1 MKEPS
6 VPRLITKRLAASR
19 VLLVSVF
26 AGITVAATLAAGAP
40 VYIKSLEQLAFSGS
54 LDRISGPF
62 FTFHLFGSKVALK
75 DESLRKTERSI
86 DSAIENS
93 IEEIYL
99 KREVYLRSETFL
111 AGLPDQP
118 LPPRGTTAGFVSRG
132 YFQYLSNLENQITFL
147 EGGMAGDVVS
157 TGPDGPMLEAVIGTP
172 AAENFD
178 LNAGDVVTLTPHL
191 AAATRVSVRITGI
204 LEPADA
210 GDEYWGIAGL
220 FLDPGPLLE
229 QPPRG
234 VEVDPDQPP
243 LSLLVKRTVMV
254 DGIGQIYDGSV
265 VEPFWFLQVN
275 KEVMKEWSPADTRNR
290 LREFERQINDGIPG
304 SSLATGVVRSL
315 ISNIERKSFFSK
327 VPLLLLVAVLVVTV
341 LFFLLMAVS
350 YLVQSRERDMALMR
364 TRGVGT
370 LQVSRLYG
378 LEGLVMAVV
387 AVGLAPFLAMGA
399 VALAGIAPYFHDM
412 TGGGPLP
419 VKVEPTPFL
428 VAAAIGLVCLLV
440 IMLSGV
446 LGSRTGLL
454 AHKLRSSRPP
464 AIPFF
469 HRYYLDVGLLAL
481 GGLLFW
487 ELQSRGRLVSGGLFG
502 DVQINEA
509 LLLAPVLFLIVVALV
524 FMRLFPLLV
533 RYIAGESPALLH
545 LVAAVT
551 VLTLP
556 TLVALKGIRAT
567 DGAGWLAP
575 AAVPLAVGV
584 SYWVTIRLRHP
595 LLRLAGLAVQAGL
608 VWGFVTLEPLM
619 LDQAQFV
626 PAVGLVG
633 LVPAQVAY
641 MLLRRSTRVMPV
653 WASLTLWHM
662 ARNPLQYSWLVL
674 LLVLVTGVAILSTTV
689 GGTLQ
694 RSQTERILY
703 DVAADIRVTGVSGV
717 WDRGSGWLKEAY
729 LSKPGVEA
737 ASVGFRDSG
746 RIGPVGFQV
755 LGLEPTEFPH
765 MSWYR
770 DDFSVAPLN
779 VIMRAL
785 QPDAPLDKIEIPAGA
800 ISIGVWARPEE
811 AYIDTSIWMVV
822 QDAKGASKTLTLG
835 KVGSPIW
842 RLFKAEIPS
851 ELEPPLTLV
860 SVQIFVPSH
869 TSARSAGKLH
879 LDAIHVTLGAD
890 GEELMLEDFETNS
903 GWVPIVT
910 SALSSDTLQLSA
922 GEAIQGR
929 RSGLFSFGIDMAN
942 GIRGIYLNPTAG
954 PVPVV
959 VSSSFARATGAR
971 VGERLVVQVDDSWIP
986 VVIRDTADYFPTLS
1000 PEGGGFMLAEVESL
1014 LRYLNILKPTSSV
1027 GPNEVFL
1034 TEAPAGREAL
1044 LQDLGEQVRVSGEVR
1059 DSAARL
1065 ESVRLDPL
1073 ATAGWRALVLLSLG
1087 IVLLA
1092 GTFGYVTYLLL
1103 FANRSQTEIGFLQ
1116 SLGLSR
1122 VQLMGLLGFEHLTVV
1137 ATGLALGSWAGL
1149 QMSRLMVSALAV
1161 TEEGEQVVPPFI
1173 LSTDWGLMLP
1183 TYVGLIAVFLAALVV
1198 LTRSI
1203 GRPDLQTIAR
1213 VADY

>member
-1 MKEPS
+1 MNNSS
-6 VPRLITKRLAASR
+6 VARLIAKRLVASR
-19 VLLVSVF
+19 VLLLSVF
-26 AGITVAATLAAGAP
+26 AGITVAATLASGAP
-40 VYIKSLEQLAFSGS
+40 VYIKSLEQLAFTKS
-54 LDRISGPF
+54 LDRIPGPF

-75 DESLRKTERSI
+75 EQSLRKTERSI
-86 DSAIENS
+86 DTAVERT
-93 IEEIYL
+93 IEEAYL
-99 KREVYLRSETFL
+99 SREVYLKSETFL
-111 AGLPDQP
+111 VGLPEQP
-118 LPPRGTTAGFVSRG
+118 LPSRGTTAGFVSRG
-132 YFQYLSNLENQITFL
+132 YFQYLSNFENRVRFL
-147 EGGMAGDVVS
+147 EGHMAGDVVS
-157 TGPDGPMLEAVIGTP
+157 LGPDGPMLEAVIGTP
-172 AAENFD
+172 AAKNFD

-191 AAATRVSVRITGI
+191 AAATRVSVRIAGI

-229 QPPRG
+229 EPPRG

-243 LSLLVKRTVMV
+243 LPLLIKRKAMV

-265 VEPFWFLQVN
+265 VQPFWFMEVD
-275 KEVMKEWSPADTRNR
+275 KEVMKEWSPAEARDR
-290 LREFERQINDGIPG
+290 LRDFERQINDGIPG
-304 SSLATGVVRSL
+304 SSLATGVIPSL
-315 ISNIERKSFFSK
+315 ISSLERKSFFSK
-327 VPLLLLVAVLVVTV
+327 VPLLLLLAVLVVTV

-370 LQVSRLYG
+370 FQVARLYA
-378 LEGLVMAVV
+378 LEGLVMAIV

-399 VALAGIAPYFHDM
+399 VALAGIAPYFHDI
-412 TGGGPLP
+412 TGGGLLP
-419 VKVEPTPFL
+419 VEVGPTPFL
-428 VAAAIGLVCLLV
+428 VSAAVGLVGLLV
-440 IMLSGV
+440 VMVPGV

-464 AIPFF
+464 TIPFF

-481 GGLLFW
+481 GGLIFW
-487 ELQSRGRLVSGGLFG
+487 ELQSRGRLISGGLFS
-502 DVQINEA
+502 DVQVNEA

-556 TLVALKGIRAT
+556 PLVASRGIWET
-567 DGAGWLAP
+567 DGVAWLAP
-575 AAVPLAVGV
+575 AALPLAIGA
-584 SYWVTIRLRHP
+584 SYWVTIRLHHP
-595 LLRLAGLAVQAGL
+595 LFRLAGLAFQAGL
-608 VWGFVTLEPLM
+608 VWGFVSLEPLIPG
-619 LDQAQFV
+619 QVQFV
-626 PAVGLVG
+626 PTAALIG
-633 LVPAQVAY
+633 LVPFQVAY
-641 MLLRRSTRVMPV
+641 VLLRRSTRVMPV
-653 WASLTLWHM
+653 WVSLTLWHM

-674 LLVLVTGVAILSTTV
+674 LLVLITGVAILSTTV

-694 RSQTERILY
+694 RSQRERILY
-703 DVAADIRVTGVSGV
+703 DVATDIRVTGLSSM
-717 WDRGSGWLKEAY
+717 WDGGSERLKEAY
-729 LSKPGVEA
+729 LNKPGVEA
-737 ASVGFRDSG
+737 ASVGFRHTG
-746 RIGPVGFQV
+746 RIGPVGFEV
-755 LGLEPTEFPH
+755 LGLEPMEFPH

-770 DDFSVAPLN
+770 DDFSVDTLK
-779 VIMRAL
+779 VVMHAL

-800 ISIGVWARPEE
+800 ISIGMWARPEE
-811 AYIDTSIWMVV
+811 AYIEMSIWMVV
-822 QDAKGASKTLTLG
+822 QDAKGATKTLTLG
-835 KVGSPIW
+835 KVGSPSW
-842 RLFKAEIPS
+842 RLFKTEIPS
-851 ELEPPLTLV
+851 DLEPPLTLV

-869 TSARSAGKLH
+869 TSARTAGKLF
-879 LDAIHVTLGAD
+879 LDGIHVTLGSD
-890 GEELMLEDFETNS
+890 GEEFLLEDFETNS

-910 SALSSDTLQLSA
+910 SALSSDALQLSA

-929 RSGLFSFGIDMAN
+929 RSGVFSFGIDMAN

-959 VSSSFARATGAR
+959 VSSSFAKATGAR

-986 VVIRDTADYFPTLS
+986 VVIRDTTHYFPTLS
-1000 PEGGGFMLAEVESL
+1000 PNGGGFMLADVESL
-1014 LRYLNILKPTSSV
+1014 LRHLNILKPTSSV

-1034 TEAPAGREAL
+1034 MEAPAGREAL

-1059 DSAARL
+1059 DRAARL

-1073 ATAGWRALVLLSLG
+1073 ATAGWRAVVLLSLG

-1103 FANRSQTEIGFLQ
+1103 FASRSQTEIGFLQ

-1122 VQLMGLLGFEHLTVV
+1122 AQLMGLLGFEHLAVV

-1149 QMSRLMVSALAV
+1149 YMSRLMVSALAV
-1161 TEEGEQVVPPFI
+1161 TETGEDVMPPFI

-1183 TYVGLIAVFLAALVV
+1183 TYVGLIAVFLAALLV
-1198 LTRSI
+1198 LSRRI
-1203 GRPDLQTIAR
+1203 GRPDLNTIAR